1 MTRSRR
7 NERSPSQT
15 PFSRLQI
22 GSALGVIALFS
33 STLAVWGALAP
44 LGSAV
49 VAPGILSVESNR
61 KAVQHFEGGI
71 IGRVLVREGDS
82 VKRGDVVIELRDIS
96 ATASVERLKSQYF
109 EALASV
115 ARLTAERD
123 GAGQLT
129 FPESLMQQ
137 TADPAARGAMAA
149 QRRIFASRRDLQTQ
163 SLAVIDRRI
172 ERYREEISGLTRQL
186 QALKSQR
193 DLAVQ
198 EERDAATLFEKQ
210 LVRKQRLVDAQ
221 RRVAQVDERTSAL
234 ASQQAQ
240 AHQQLAEQE
249 LKKTELTSE
258 ALNTI
263 MEEIRAQQ
271 ARALQLS
278 GEVAAAEDVLA
289 RTRVR
294 ASIDGTVVGLQVHS
308 RDGVIRPG
316 QTLMEL
322 VPASDD
328 LVVEARVRPEDVQE
342 VRAGLPATVVLN
354 TLTRRYHQ
362 PLKGAVMLLSAD
374 RLMDPLTGRP
384 YYLARISLDPESVT
398 PADTRLLAG
407 MSADVFI
414 STGERTPLTYLLQ
427 PLSRSFH
434 RGMREN

>member
-1 MTRSRR
+1 
-7 NERSPSQT
+7 
-15 PFSRLQI
+15 
-22 GSALGVIALFS
+22 
-33 STLAVWGALAP
+33 
-44 LGSAV
+44 
-49 VAPGILSVESNR
+49 
-61 KAVQHFEGGI
+61 
-71 IGRVLVREGDS
+71 
-82 VKRGDVVIELRDIS
+82 
-96 ATASVERLKSQYF
+96 
-109 EALASV
+109 
-115 ARLTAERD
+115 
-123 GAGQLT
+123 
-129 FPESLMQQ
+129 MQQ

-149 QRRIFASRRDLQTQ
+149 QRRIFASRRDLQQQ

-172 ERYREEISGLTRQL
+172 ERYREEIGGLTKQL

-221 RRVAQVDERTSAL
+221 RRVAQVDERASAL
-234 ASQQAQ
+234 VSQQAQ
-240 AHQQLAEQE
+240 ARQQLAEQE

-258 ALNTI
+258 ALNAI

-278 GEVAAAEDVLA
+278 GEVAAADDVLA
-289 RTRVR
+289 RTRVS

-316 QTLMEL
+316 QILMEL

-354 TLTRRYHQ
+354 TLTRRYQQ
-362 PLKGAVMLLSAD
+362 PLKGAVMVLSAD
-374 RLMDPLTGRP
+374 RLIDPLTTRP

-427 PLSRSFH
+427 PLARSFH